1 MLANYHTYKLPRPT
15 TSSTPSKFEGDFEY
29 NARGR
34 PRRQAMRSGWCGGI
48 SADLTF
54 CYFLVKQKVEKK
66 YITNRGFT
74 GHEHY
79 NFFKIINMNG
89 RLYDPVICRF
99 FSPDNFVLDNTFTQ
113 DFNRYSYARNNPLKY
128 IDPTGQYI
136 VGTDGKPIQYTT
148 YSNDSISW
156 SSNTSADVQ
165 RVGNSMLQTNTGT
178 EVFNNMIDAKHP
190 ISININKL
198 EQTHSKLGDCFNS
211 ISDLSFNPNDIFF
224 V

>member
-1 MLANYHTYKLPRPT
+1 MHHFLINYFFLILRDVIKRDNLLLKNGSVSVFIPGSHYYNYSAVTNFVFEEQKQTKYYSYTY
-15 TSSTPSKFEGDFEY
+15 E
-29 NARGR
+29 
-34 PRRQAMRSGWCGGI
+34 Q
-48 SADLTF
+48 
-54 CYFLVKQKVEKK
+54 
-66 YITNRGFT
+66 
-74 GHEHY
+74 
-79 NFFKIINMNG
+79 NG